1 MRFRFVSWLSG
12 SLLLLALL
20 LTSCSRDPQVRKQ
33 RYFESGQRYFEKGK
47 YGEAAVEFLN
57 AVKIDPT
64 CAEAHHQLAESYLR
78 LQKPEG
84 AFPELGRTLELQPQ
98 NYGVRI
104 ELANLLVLGRN
115 FPEGQNQ
122 INLLLKERP
131 NDLAAQGN
139 VSAAIDE
146 MQKTIAID
154 PGHWQFY
161 LSLALLQAQNNL
173 PDAAEASLHR

>member
-131 NDLAAQGN
+131 NDPAVHSVNSSLLAAQGN
-139 VSAAIDE
+139 VSAAIGE

-154 PGHWQFY
+154 PGQWQ
-161 LSLALLQAQNNL
+161 
-173 PDAAEASLHR
+173 